1 MPKGLISGGN
11 VASKAFHLYFS
22 FTAVLAITHYK
33 VYTKLAK
40 LNASL
45 FYPTFLLIF
54 RLCYMTCP
62 FFKQVS
68 PFSRPYMLH
77 TPPEQVSLLYFST
90 FLQGLVSYTKSGI

>member
-22 FTAVLAITHYK
+22 FIAVFAITHYK

-45 FYPTFLLIF
+45 FYPNLFYL
-54 RLCYMTCP
+54 
-62 FFKQVS
+62 
-68 PFSRPYMLH
+68 FSVYA
-77 TPPEQVSLLYFST
+77 T
-90 FLQGLVSYTKSGI
+90 